1 MKKRERVIELESTN
15 ISYLTISGQVRLVT
29 SGFDK
34 TSIFFL
40 YIIFLSLQTVEC
52 PPTLW
57 TPTPSDKLWLV
68 SVTCLWDNSSCFISV
83 CVCEARNK
91 WTCAVWGLFF

>member
-34 TSIFFL
+34 TSYLFSLYYFL
-40 YIIFLSLQTVEC
+40 EFT
-52 PPTLW
+52 
-57 TPTPSDKLWLV
+57 
-68 SVTCLWDNSSCFISV
+68 NS
-83 CVCEARNK
+83 APD
-91 WTCAVWGLFF
+91 